1 MIIEHFIKCFFFFFF
16 FKDWKVICNEM
27 LAVVVLGDGSEA
39 MRLLSFSFSAF

>member
-1 MIIEHFIKCFFFFFF
+1 MIIEHFIKCVFF
-16 FKDWKVICNEM
+16 FKDWKFICNEM